1 MALDRR
7 QICRAFNRAVD
18 SYDGVAVLQQ
28 RIGQHLL
35 KRLNLLKITPTRILD
50 LGCGT
55 GTCMRAL
62 EKRYPTAQVF
72 GLDLASAMVRRAA
85 IRSWRRRRPVVT
97 ADAEHLPFRDHSL
110 DLVISNLMLQW
121 CDAESVCREI
131 SRVLAVN
138 GVCLL
143 TTFATDTLK
152 ELRIAW
158 QLADPGQPHVSHF
171 IDMHDLGDMLL
182 RSGLA
187 LPVVDA
193 DRYTLTYTALG
204 GLFADLKGLGAVNA
218 AQDRRRGLCGKN
230 RYRLL
235 RQAYQEYRDPDG
247 RLPATFEVVFAYAT
261 AEQESDHVSSVQV
274 AVPEL

>member
-28 RIGQHLL
+28 RIGQQLL
-35 KRLNLLKITPTRILD
+35 KRLDLLKITPTRILD

-55 GTCMRAL
+55 GMCMRAL
-62 EKRYPTAQVF
+62 EKCYPAAQVF
-72 GLDLASAMVRRAA
+72 GLDLAPAMARRAA

-97 ADAEHLPFRDHSL
+97 ADAERLPFRDHSL

-171 IDMHDLGDMLL
+171 IDMHDLGDILL
-182 RSGLA
+182 QCGLA

-193 DRYTLTYTALG
+193 DRYTLTYTTLG
-204 GLFADLKGLGAVNA
+204 GLFVDLKGLGAVNA
-218 AQDRRRGLCGKN
+218 ARDRRRGLCGKN

-235 RQAYQEYRDPDG
+235 QQAYQEYRNPDG
-247 RLPATFEVVFAYAT
+247 RLPATFEVVFGYAT

-274 AVPEL
+274 AVPEV